1 MSRSVQQQ
9 TVSVE
14 QVQEL
19 LTESVISE
27 LGDAQQ
33 AAREDYGPDTV
44 VNANLTAA
52 DGEVSV
58 EIQDVTDGVP
68 DDAIHVAGVLN
79 MPDMDIRQFTDPTI
93 FASSSYDARDV
104 LKTGGDEEALF
115 SSSWVAD
122 SEWHIIPNPNHDD
135 NPTVE
140 EALGAVVEAVLN
152 KGYALNVSV
161 DSAEDLL
168 RAE

>member
-1 MSRSVQQQ
+1 MSQSVQQQ
-9 TVSVE
+9 TVSVA
-14 QVQEL
+14 QVQE
-19 LTESVISE
+19 VINNE
-27 LGDAQQ
+27 VFDKLETAQQ
-33 AAREDYGPDTV
+33 AAREEYGPDTV
-44 VNANLTAA
+44 VNANLTAE
-52 DGEVSV
+52 DGEVNA

-68 DDAIHVAGVLN
+68 DEAIHIAGVLN

-104 LKTGGDEEALF
+104 IKTGGDEEALF

-135 NPTVE
+135 NPTVK
-140 EALGAVVEAVLN
+140 EALGALVETVLN
-152 KGYALNVSV
+152 EGYPVNVSL
-161 DSAEDLL
+161 DGAEDLL